1 MKIIIAL
8 LIAVSVASA
17 ATVLAEAS
25 SYKFQITF
33 SNNASNSSNSNVVLG
48 LVVPN
53 ITAPMT
59 ASQYST
65 GACINT
71 AVANY
76 TVAADTTTLLGFGAE
91 WQCHSTCGS
100 LAAVYNAFTF
110 YSGSNFGVTAAGVA
124 STQAALSATA
134 TPAGSNGS
142 NDTSI
147 EVMHSYSALTPANL
161 ATLGLPNSTQSFYLR
176 CFARFNNVAS
186 AALAGGVANLS
197 TTLNGNAKNLT
208 LTNSGYEVAAVLAVA
223 GSLVASLA
231 F

>member
-33 SNNASNSSNSNVVLG
+33 SKNSSNSSNSDVVIG
-48 LVVPN
+48 LVVPS

-59 ASQYST
+59 ASLFST

-76 TVAADTTTLLGFGAE
+76 TVAADSTTLLGFAAE
-91 WQCHSTCGS
+91 WQCHATCGS

-110 YSGSNFGVTAAGVA
+110 YSGSFFGMTTAGVA
-124 STQAALSATA
+124 SSQSTLSAVVLPLGT
-134 TPAGSNGS
+134 SGS
-142 NDTSI
+142 NDTSK
-147 EVMHSYSALTPANL
+147 EVMYSFTALTPANL
-161 ATLGLPNSTQSFYLR
+161 ATLGLPNTSQSFYLR
-176 CFARFNNVAS
+176 CYARFNNAAT
-186 AALAGGVANLS
+186 AALAAGATPFS
-197 TTLNGNAKNLT
+197 TLLNGNAKNLT